1 MIVIILSSAG
11 KIADRILQ
19 SGLYAILGDPNSKN
33 PRGTPSELAIHARI
47 FYYAQRVGVHVDFA
61 QYKAW
66 LAENPQHI
74 APDVLPEAYKA
85 LDSEPS
91 NVPAWQ
97 ASAPKTELYVEKNTA
112 PGKEVPQ
119 GGDQPAYPMGFAEM
133 LDRIQKGLPIPG
145 IKDIPDTVVRDP
157 VSLTQ
162 PTADLMSSLTWE
174 RPSNLSVL
182 DLPQENHGRK
192 TTLLVPTVN
201 PIWTLAFL
209 H

>member
-1 MIVIILSSAG
+1 MMIVIILSSAG

-157 VSLTQ
+157 AVKPVGARSA
-162 PTADLMSSLTWE
+162 PRKPWE
-174 RPSNLSVL
+174 KDDAAGPYGQSNLDSSFPPL
-182 DLPQENHGRK
+182 DDD
-192 TTLLVPTVN
+192 VPHPV
-201 PIWTLAFL
+201 A
-209 H
+209 